1 MSEKK
6 GSLLIHDPR
15 QRRMEIIHGMRVM
28 NNDAL
33 SYQNKSPEKCLQT
46 EEKGK
51 KRKYLEA
58 SLWKIRQLSPFIV
71 SVEILLGVEA
81 ESNLKR
87 LGSHTVTKWEQ
98 PYSRTCGYVKSRMAI
113 TLVCSM
119 HLCVQGYRVPVRNT
133 SVQRPQW

>member
-119 HLCVQGYRVPVRNT
+119 HRCVQG
-133 SVQRPQW
+133 